1 MVGCFLMSLEDLT
14 DVTVGDSP
22 IDTSISMPK
31 EKKDD
36 QYNEITP
43 YNPFI
48 SRPNQTWD
56 DRAMDRMIAVH
67 KPEHTKSGEIWF
79 TEGKFVEVLSLLP
92 LSQKAHQ
99 RYVKKYKRIQMLQ
112 TGDLNR
118 KIVDSRQDRLLYEIL
133 AQKSILDAVE
143 GGNINERGHWITNR
157 QYIEQT
163 LRQSLPSRPKG
174 FIESVA
180 DGIAGRR

>member
-1 MVGCFLMSLEDLT
+1 MTLEDLT
-14 DVTVGDSP
+14 DVTVGDDR
-22 IDTSISMPK
+22 IDTSINIPR
-31 EKKDD
+31 EKKQED
-36 QYNEITP
+36 YNEITP

-56 DRAMDRMIAVH
+56 DRAMDRMITVK
-67 KPEHTKSGEIWF
+67 KPANVPSGTIWF

-99 RYVKKYKRIQMLQ
+99 RYVKKYKRIQMLA
-112 TGDLNR
+112 TGELNK

-157 QYIEQT
+157 QLVDQT

-174 FIESVA
+174 FIESIA
-180 DGIAGRR
+180 DGISGRR